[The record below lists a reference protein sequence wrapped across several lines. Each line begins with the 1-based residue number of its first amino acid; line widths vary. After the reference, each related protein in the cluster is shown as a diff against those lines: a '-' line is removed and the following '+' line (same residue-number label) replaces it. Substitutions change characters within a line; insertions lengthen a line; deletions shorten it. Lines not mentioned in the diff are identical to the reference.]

1 MVASPIDSQTLSQP
15 PDPVAPP
22 VYPVARSKIKR
33 LTELTLVAGAAGR
46 CEFCNEFLYAHP
58 ITGEAGNFAENAHIV
73 AFSTLG
79 PRGFED
85 RPTDIDD
92 VSNLMLLCARDHKLI
107 DDHPER
113 YTRAML
119 EQRKREHEAR
129 IKRVTAIGPAMQT
142 TVVSLKVQIGSDIVQ
157 VNRREIF
164 EALQPRYPAD
174 NPLEIDFVDIGPERG
189 GAFYELAAER
199 IQKNVAR
206 LYDTGGEF
214 ERTGHLSVFALA
226 PIPLLMLFG
235 HALSNKVPTDFFQCH
250 RTRSDN
256 RWTWYEGDTP
266 VRFSARQLRQGTA
279 PHCVGLVLSVSGP
292 FAAESLPSSID
303 ERYTLYEIYPRDIVP
318 NRSLIRQRDDLEAFR
333 ARYRALL
340 AEIQQDHPGLRELH
354 LFPAVPAPVAVT
366 CGFDLLPKVDPTL
379 IIYDNLATEGG
390 FVQRLKVNIHE

>member
-1 MVASPIDSQTLSQP
+1 MVASPIDSPTLSQP
-15 PDPVAPP
+15 PAPVAPP

-33 LTELTLVAGAAGR
+33 LTELLLVAGAAGR
-46 CEFCNEFLYAHP
+46 CEFCNEFLYTHP
-58 ITGEAGNFAENAHIV
+58 ITGESGNFAENAHIV

-142 TVVSLKVQIGSDIVQ
+142 TVVTLKVQIGSDIVH

-174 NPLEIDFVDIGPERG
+174 NPLEIDFVDIGPERS

-206 LYDTGGEF
+206 LYDTGGEL

-235 HALSNKVPTDFFQCH
+235 HALSNKVSTDFFQCH

-318 NRSLIRQRDDLEAFR
+318 HRSLIRQRDDLEAFR

-390 FVQRLKVNIHE
+390 FVQRLKVNLHE